1 MKIVTMYL
9 PQFHRVV
16 ENDAWWGKG
25 FTEWVAVKNARSL
38 YEGHD
43 QPKVPLN
50 NNYYDLLDQKTM
62 KWQAELMHRYGVY
75 GQCFYHYYFKDGRK
89 ILEKPAENLLKW
101 KDIDMPF
108 CFCWANESWARSWSN
123 LTEKNVW
130 SSRGE
135 NKKERAK
142 NPSGVLLEQKYGG
155 EAEWKAH
162 YKYLSLF
169 FQDSRYIRMEEKPVF
184 LIYQPSLI
192 PCIQQMLRY
201 WDNMAQQD
209 GLGGIYFI
217 SMNFFEIPGF
227 QAYLYH
233 EPQYTMRHINLL
245 ENTNVDKK
253 IKMYVEYE
261 NVWDRIIRRPMP
273 KSEKRMIQGGFTGY
287 DDTPRRGTGGRVIGQ
302 ADSQIFRKK
311 LSQLLKKNEDM
322 GNEIIFLNA
331 WNEWGEGMYLE
342 PDDKDGYAYL
352 EAVKYALDN
361 YKDEKSEGLFSKS
374 QITMS
379 ESEKLLERYRC
390 YWIVLHQ
397 WMLLKENGISIG
409 EYLYQKG
416 IRKVAVYGM
425 GMLGLHLV
433 KELEDGPVEI
443 LCGIDRAAKEL
454 CQTFPIMIPGE
465 PIGEADAIIVT
476 PVYEFDEIYST
487 LRIKYHSKILSL
499 MDLIS
504 NAE

>member
-9 PQFHRVV
+9 PQFHRVA
-16 ENDAWWGKG
+16 ENDAWWGDG
-25 FTEWVAVKNARSL
+25 FTEWVAVRNARPL
-38 YEGHD
+38 YDGHE
-43 QPKVPLN
+43 QPKAPLN
-50 NNYYDLLDQKTM
+50 GNYYDLLAQETM
-62 KWQAELMHRYGVY
+62 KWQAELMHQYGVY

-108 CFCWANESWARSWSN
+108 SFCWANESWARSWSN

-130 SSRGE
+130 SPRGE
-135 NKKERAK
+135 DEEERIK
-142 NPSGVLLEQKYGG
+142 NPSGILLEQKYGG

-162 YKYLSLF
+162 YEYLCPF
-169 FQDSRYIRMEEKPVF
+169 FEDSRYIRVEGKPVF

-201 WDNMAQQD
+201 WGNMAEKD

-217 SMNFFEIPGF
+217 SMNAFEITGF

-233 EPQYTMRHINLL
+233 EPQYTMRNATPRGNRNADEKVRL
-245 ENTNVDKK
+245 
-253 IKMYVEYE
+253 YAEYE
-261 NVWDRIIRRPMP
+261 DIWNKIIRRP
-273 KSEKRMIQGGFTGY
+273 SESEGKLIQGGFTGY

-302 ADSQIFRKK
+302 VNPQIFQKMLAK
-311 LSQLLKKNEDM
+311 LLKKNADM
-322 GNEIIFLNA
+322 GNEITFLNA

-342 PDDKDGYAYL
+342 PDAKDGYAYL
-352 EAVKYALDN
+352 EAVKYALEH
-361 YKDEKSEGLFSKS
+361 YQEEKEEFSLNTS
-374 QITMS
+374 QS
-379 ESEKLLERYRC
+379 AAAESEKLAERYRC

-397 WMLLKENGISIG
+397 WMLLRENGISIG

-416 IRKVAVYGM
+416 IRKVAIYGM

-433 KELEDGPVEI
+433 KELENSPLEI
-443 LCGIDRAAKEL
+443 LCGIDRAAEEL
-454 CQTFPIMIPGE
+454 HQTFPLVTPGE
-465 PIGEADAIIVT
+465 PIGEVDAIIVT
-476 PVYEFDEIYST
+476 PVYAFDEIYT
-487 LRIKYHSKILSL
+487 ILQTKYHSKILSL
-499 MDLIS
+499 MELVN